1 MPWLCLGLAALG
13 HCCASA
19 RARKGLGRRGW
30 RTWVGGV
37 GVQGRQC
44 LLILCAAG
52 ACGAHVRAGKGL
64 HRQAGRGR
72 HMQALE
78 HQMCMTAC
86 KQQPA
91 AAAGSWRGA
100 LGGKTQMQTFVHMGL
115 GRHSPARD
123 SLTSSFLKNVL
134 IFWLNSTLTLK
145 AWRAEMVGLRTFVQ
159 FMKVTPRERSVNPP
173 PVLLGGGHAAKDL
186 GHFGRGVDS
195 RNQGVE
201 HPPGL

>member
-64 HRQAGRGR
+64 HRQAGRQGQAHASPRTSNVHDGMQTAASCSRGIVAWSAGR
-72 HMQALE
+72 QNTNADL
-78 HQMCMTAC
+78 CAY
-86 KQQPA
+86 
-91 AAAGSWRGA
+91 GSWQAQPCKRLTHQQLSQERLDILAELHADLEG
-100 LGGKTQMQTFVHMGL
+100 LEGGDG
-115 GRHSPARD
+115 
-123 SLTSSFLKNVL
+123 
-134 IFWLNSTLTLK
+134 
-145 AWRAEMVGLRTFVQ
+145 RAENLCSIY
-159 FMKVTPRERSVNPP
+159 E
-173 PVLLGGGHAAKDL
+173 GHT
-186 GHFGRGVDS
+186 
-195 RNQGVE
+195 
-201 HPPGL
+201 